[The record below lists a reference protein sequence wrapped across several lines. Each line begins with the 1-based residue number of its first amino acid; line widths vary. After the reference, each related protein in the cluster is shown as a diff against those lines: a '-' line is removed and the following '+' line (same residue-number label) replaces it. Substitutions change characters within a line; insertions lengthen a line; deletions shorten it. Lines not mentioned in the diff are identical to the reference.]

1 MARTKAHTIDGE
13 IEKFEI
19 IFTPSGPEL
28 VEVFQ
33 QWELDDAGRMVDRQP
48 PRRERVDPADLTPR
62 QRGLL
67 TALAT
72 LKDARKVKRFG

>member
-1 MARTKAHTIDGE
+1 MALTKTHTVDGE

-33 QWELDDAGRMVDRQP
+33 SWETDDQGQILDRQSP
-48 PRRERVDPADLTPR
+48 VRERVDPSELTPQ

-67 TALAT
+67 TGLAT

>member
-1 MARTKAHTIDGE
+1 MTRAKQHFIDGE
-13 IEKFEI
+13 IEEFRI

-33 QWELDDAGRMVDRQP
+33 SWETDDQGRMVDRQS
-48 PRRERVDPADLTPR
+48 PRRERVDPSELTPQ